1 MRGITVFLL
10 LALALISGTV
20 SAQSYSTL
28 EERMTG
34 AEFKTAGLHK
44 LSNEE
49 LAALNAW
56 LQKQSGRVLSA
67 DAGASS
73 STPSQDRNGFAAVS
87 ERTPIDSRLVG
98 DFKGWRGG
106 TRFILE
112 NGQEWLQVDKEV
124 LAGIKTIT
132 NPAVTIRP
140 GLISGWRLKVEGYN
154 STVQVKRVK

>member
-67 DAGASS
+67 DAGAPAA
-73 STPSQDRNGFAAVS
+73 TPAQDSNGFDKTG
-87 ERTPIDSRLVG
+87 RHTINSRLVG
-98 DFKGWRGG
+98 EFTGWTGNA
-106 TRFILE
+106 RFVLE
-112 NGQEWLQVDKEV
+112 NGQEWIQVDSER
-124 LAGIKTIT
+124 LSGIKPVS
-132 NPAVTIRP
+132 NPAITIKP
-140 GLISGWRLKVEGYN
+140 GIYAGWRLRVEGYN